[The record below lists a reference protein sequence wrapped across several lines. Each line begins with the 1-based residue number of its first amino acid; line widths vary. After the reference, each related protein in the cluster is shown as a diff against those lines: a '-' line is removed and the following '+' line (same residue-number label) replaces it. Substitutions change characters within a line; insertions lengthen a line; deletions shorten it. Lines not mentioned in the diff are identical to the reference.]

1 MTRNDSSHLT
11 GTNVTTCIYTFV
23 QFRFG
28 TSHFSVNHHNKYSTE
43 HIFTVY
49 ARLFKRFPLQCFI
62 LLYHNKNLL
71 TWPEWLAAI
80 TTDTQAGRRSR
91 FFNSEGGRR
100 ERCFPLWRPKW
111 SQRLLQV
118 HDALWYTVEFNYRNA
133 FEGSGNERVLCLCT
147 YCMYV

>member
-1 MTRNDSSHLT
+1 MTHLISLEQMWQLVFSHLC
-11 GTNVTTCIYTFV
+11 NLDLELLTF
-23 QFRFG
+23 FFK
-28 TSHFSVNHHNKYSTE
+28 FHHNKYSTE

-62 LLYHNKNLL
+62 LLYHDKNLL
-71 TWPEWLAAI
+71 TWPEWLAVI